1 MSLAEKTARE
11 VLAMPR
17 QPQVSLGGRT
27 LDSFPRL
34 LPSGRR
40 PVVRFIST
48 SAVEIPQD
56 CLYSRSGFKTND
68 LRALA
73 CLVVESSLKVSC

>member
-1 MSLAEKTARE
+1 MSLAEKTERE

-34 LPSGRR
+34 L

>member
-1 MSLAEKTARE
+1 M
-11 VLAMPR
+11 
-17 QPQVSLGGRT
+17 
-27 LDSFPRL
+27 
-34 LPSGRR
+34 
-40 PVVRFIST
+40 VRFIST

-68 LRALA
+68 LGALA